1 MTRHNPKLMHFP
13 KHRRDKMIGAVL
25 EDGLRKQYGT
35 KTIRVVKGDSV
46 RVLRGEY
53 SAVEGQVEKVDTE
66 HATFHIEGIQREKIR
81 GGQVKVPIHSS
92 NVMVIALNLEDKYRS
107 DKLEKRTTVR
117 SGDASEM
124 KKEDEKRKEDEN
136 KA

>member
-1 MTRHNPKLMHFP
+1 MAGLNPKLIHLP

-35 KTIRVVKGDSV
+35 RSIRVIKGDSV

-53 SAVEGQVEKVDTE
+53 TGVEGKVEKIDTE
-66 HATFHIEGIQREKIR
+66 RATFHIEGIQREKIR

-92 NVMVIALNLEDKYRS
+92 NVMVIALNLDDKYRS
-107 DKLEKRTTVR
+107 KRLQKRTSAAAAEPSDT
-117 SGDASEM
+117 
-124 KKEDEKRKEDEN
+124 KKEKEKMKEEEDKE
-136 KA
+136 